1 MKKIKIGVFGPDGRM
16 GRDVIE
22 QLKKDDNF
30 QINNI
35 CEKVGHKSIG
45 KKINGI
51 IVENNIDKLISNVD
65 VIIDFTLPSATINL
79 MTQMK
84 KISKKTALIT
94 GTTGYTNS
102 QEKIFKKLS
111 KGLKIL
117 RSFNMSLGI
126 NLMKKLLKITSE
138 NISDFSDIE
147 IIETH
152 HNKKRD
158 IPSGTAL
165 TLANSIIE
173 GSSNLKKF
181 SFREK
186 ATNKLRKKNEI
197 GFSSIRGGDVIGD
210 HTTFFFLDGERIE
223 ISHKADSRKIF
234 SLGAI
239 NAAKWIVKK
248 KPGLY
253 TIEDM
258 LI

>member
-186 ATNKLRKKNEI
+186 ATNKLRKKMKL
-197 GFSSIRGGDVIGD
+197 GF
-210 HTTFFFLDGERIE
+210 L
-223 ISHKADSRKIF
+223 
-234 SLGAI
+234 
-239 NAAKWIVKK
+239 
-248 KPGLY
+248 P
-253 TIEDM
+253 
-258 LI
+258 

>member
-1 MKKIKIGVFGPDGRM
+1 MNKIKIGVFGPDGRM

-22 QLKKDDNF
+22 QLKNDNDS
-30 QINNI
+30 QIDTI

-45 KKINGI
+45 KKISGI
-51 IVENNIDKLISNVD
+51 LIEDDLEKLITNVD
-65 VIIDFTLPSATINL
+65 VIIDFTLPAATINL
-79 MTQMK
+79 MTQIRKSTK
-84 KISKKTALIT
+84 KPALVT
-94 GTTGYTNS
+94 GTTGYSNL
-102 QEKIFKKLS
+102 QEKKFIKLA

-126 NLMKKLLKITSE
+126 NLMKKILKITSK
-138 NISDFSDIE
+138 NISKISDIE

-165 TLANSIIE
+165 TLADSINE
-173 GSSNLKKF
+173 GSSNQKKF
-181 SFREK
+181 FFRK
-186 ATNKLRKKNEI
+186 KTTDKLRKKNEI
-197 GFSSIRGGDVIGD
+197 GFSSIRGGDVVGD
-210 HTTFFFLDGERIE
+210 HTVYFFLDGERIE
-223 ISHKADSRKIF
+223 ISHKAHSRKIF
-234 SLGAI
+234 SLGAV

-253 TIEDM
+253 TIKDM